1 MLIVLE
7 VLFALFL
14 GAICALLCICA
25 ELLDFAA
32 DHGFPDA
39 GRHRAAEGLDPD
51 AEPVGAAADTEV
63 LRI

>member
-7 VLFALFL
+7 VVFAIFL
-14 GAICALLCICA
+14 GAICFLLSICA

-51 AEPVGAAADTEV
+51 AEPVGAADDDEV
-63 LRI
+63 LHI